1 MPRDIDEKK
10 TRKALR
16 KLRKAR
22 DRAESEGGPGLT
34 EWEQEF
40 VEGVEER
47 LNTYGS
53 GFSDPEKGALDEAL
67 SARQSQIV
75 KQIDKKARGKGMK
88 RSSFKSKT
96 PQRSSG
102 RDINEDAP
110 PETVEMPVAP
120 EPPRLV
126 QSGGDHQPTPRPS
139 AGARP
144 ALRVIEGGKG

>member
-53 GFSDPEKGALDEAL
+53 AFSDPEKGALDEAL

-102 RDINEDAP
+102 ALFSSVLLVCASVPWES
-110 PETVEMPVAP
+110 
-120 EPPRLV
+120 RLRIRWRRRRTCACALR
-126 QSGGDHQPTPRPS
+126 TPR
-139 AGARP
+139 
-144 ALRVIEGGKG
+144 GGS